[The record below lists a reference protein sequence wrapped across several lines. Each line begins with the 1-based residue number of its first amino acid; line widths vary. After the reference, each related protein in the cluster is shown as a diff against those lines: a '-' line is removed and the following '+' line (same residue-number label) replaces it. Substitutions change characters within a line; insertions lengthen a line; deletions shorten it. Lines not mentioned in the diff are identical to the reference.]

1 MMFMYVLFISTVIGY
16 IHHKKKTNRNEVNAS
31 NIKYKKCITLTMKNH
46 CEWDLFSYK
55 TNIRPLDSDDMR
67 KKST

>member
-16 IHHKKKTNRNEVNAS
+16 IHHKKKTNRNEINAS

-46 CEWDLFSYK
+46 CE
-55 TNIRPLDSDDMR
+55 
-67 KKST
+67 

>member
-1 MMFMYVLFISTVIGY
+1 MFIYVLFISTVIVY
-16 IHHKKKTNRNEVNAS
+16 IHHKKKKTNRNEINAS
-31 NIKYKKCITLTMKNH
+31 NIKYKKCITLTMKND
-46 CEWDLFSYK
+46 CEWDLFSCK